1 VVESQPSK
9 LLVAG
14 SIPVSRSKDR
24 KTERTMPTFEQATI
38 PIDNRE
44 VFDMLKGIYE
54 NLFSTEVESFL
65 KAVKKK
71 GLLIRHY
78 EAVLASGAMEK
89 ASRTLKQAGMT
100 ARQLYDSLP
109 TSDQAQVREF
119 YLVRLEQVDERTRRK
134 FYQVYRLN

>member
-1 VVESQPSK
+1 
-9 LLVAG
+9 
-14 SIPVSRSKDR
+14 
-24 KTERTMPTFEQATI
+24 MPTFEQATI

-44 VFDMLKGIYE
+44 VFEVLRGIYE
-54 NLFSTEVESFL
+54 NLFSAEAESFL

-78 EAVLASGAMEK
+78 EEVLVSGAMEK

-100 ARQLYDSLP
+100 ARALYESLP
-109 TSDQAQVREF
+109 MSDRAQVREF
-119 YLVRLEQVDERTRRK
+119 FLVRLEQVDEATRRK